1 MCMCRFFCTFIG
13 RNQTDMLPLQQ
24 TIQFSDYIDLYELI
38 IPQDNLLRRINELV
52 DFSFIQQELMD
63 KYSQDN
69 GRMAES
75 PVMMFKYLLLKTIY
89 DISDV
94 DVVERSR
101 YDMSFKYFL
110 GMTPENTD
118 IINPSSLCKFRKLRL
133 KDKDL
138 LNLLIGKTVEIAI
151 EKGIIKSRTIIVD
164 ATHTGSRSNP
174 YSPIEILRLRSKQL
188 RKSLYESDE
197 SVREK
202 LPTKNTDEKLEHE
215 LDYTK
220 ELLDVVS
227 SNPTLA
233 EIPRIKERLNML
245 KEVLSDIEDH
255 YVTSKDEDAR
265 IGHKSEDD
273 SFFGYKTHIAMS
285 DERIITAATV
295 TSGEKGDGPQLQEL
309 VEQSRKNG
317 MEVDTV
323 VGDTAYSGKDNIT
336 LSNNEE
342 DGFELVARLN
352 PTISNGARRDEDKFD
367 YNKDAGMFVCP
378 AGHMAI
384 RKARQGKKGI
394 GQNQSLVF
402 FFDTEKCKTCSRR
415 KGCYKDGSRSKTYS
429 VQIKSEQHQQQ
440 ADFEKTERFREKARV
455 RYKIEAKNA
464 ELKNVFGY
472 GRADSYGIDCMRM
485 QGAMA
490 IFAANIKRILRLG

>member
-1 MCMCRFFCTFIG
+1 
-13 RNQTDMLPLQQ
+13 MLPIQQ
-24 TIQFSDYIDLYELI
+24 TFQFSDYSDLYDLI
-38 IPQDNLLRRINELV
+38 IPQDNLLRRISDLV
-52 DFSFIQQELMD
+52 DFSFIQKELMD
-63 KYSQDN
+63 KYCQDN

-174 YSPIEILRLRSKQL
+174 YSPVEILRLRSKQL

-197 SVREK
+197 SVK
-202 LPTKNTDEKLEHE
+202 DSLPKKNTDDELEHE

-220 ELLDVVS
+220 ALLDVVG

-233 EIPRIKERLNML
+233 EVPKVKERLNML
-245 KEVLSDIEDH
+245 KEVLVDIEDH
-255 YVTSKDEDAR
+255 YVTSKDGDAR
-265 IGHKSEDD
+265 IGHKSEEDA
-273 SFFGYKTHIAMS
+273 FFGYKTHIAMS

-295 TSGEKGDGPQLQEL
+295 TSGEKGDGPQLKEL
-309 VEQSRKNG
+309 VEQSRQNG
-317 MEVDTV
+317 MAVETV
-323 VGDTAYSGKDNIT
+323 VGDTAYSGKDNII
-336 LSNNEE
+336 LSNDENN
-342 DGFELVARLN
+342 GFELVARLN
-352 PTISNGARRDEDKFD
+352 PVISNGARKDEDRFD
-367 YNKDAGMFVCP
+367 FNKDAGMFVCP

-384 RKARQGKKGI
+384 RKARQGKKGQ
-394 GQNQSLVF
+394 GKNQCQVF
-402 FFDTEKCKTCSRR
+402 FFDIDKCKTCSRR
-415 KGCYKDGSRSKTYS
+415 EGCYKDGAKSKTYS
-429 VQIKSEQHQQQ
+429 VQIKSEEHQQQ
-440 ADFEKTERFREKARV
+440 ADFEKTEEFRTKAKV
-455 RYKIEAKNA
+455 RYKIEAKNS
-464 ELKNVFGY
+464 ELKNVLGY
-472 GRADSYGIDCMRM
+472 DRADSYGIDCMRM
-485 QGAMA
+485 QGAMV
-490 IFAANIKRILRLG
+490 IFAANIKRILRLS